1 MVPCPAG
8 ATTSR
13 GRPARPQAAP
23 FRRPGPSGPGPDD
36 RPAYSRPRCV
46 REGGLLPCAD
56 PRPGRRSGVC
66 TMAQPRNDHPEKD
79 ARALAEDV
87 LRDPE
92 IQRLLAEP
100 EHRGLELPHSRQVY
114 TNRSL
119 KMEEISL
126 VGFDMD
132 YTLAV
137 YSMRQIEEL
146 AFHMTLERMVSR
158 KGYPAWLTG
167 LKYDHE
173 FVIRGLVVDKQYGNI
188 FKMDRHNHV
197 GRCYHGRRELKLD
210 ERRAL
215 YQKNEKIRLS
225 LPRFA
230 WIDTLFSLPEAC
242 LYAEIIE
249 ALEARKEPVD
259 YAQLY
264 DDTRDSID
272 EVHRDGSLKSEVRK
286 DLARYIQRDPELPAA
301 LHKLRSGG
309 KRLFILTNSLWDY
322 TEAVMSFI
330 LDGRLAEYP
339 SWRNYFDYVIV
350 GAQKPAFFA
359 EQRPFSELD
368 LEGKILRPTVDA
380 LERGKV
386 YEGGNLFEFERLSGH
401 AGENVLYVGGHIHGD
416 IIRNRKASQWRTC
429 FVVQELEREI
439 EYIEEHAAE
448 VQRLAELDELRTQL
462 DDLINHH
469 KVFLNQLDRKLER
482 GGPIPAD
489 LEQKRQ
495 REKRDLELLRRA
507 VKGTLAEGSEVEQR
521 FERGANAYWWLVFKE
536 GNQNSRFGE
545 QVQDYADL
553 YTSRVSNFLY
563 YSPMQVFRSP
573 RATMPHERLLVRRG

>member
-1 MVPCPAG
+1 
-8 ATTSR
+8 
-13 GRPARPQAAP
+13 
-23 FRRPGPSGPGPDD
+23 
-36 RPAYSRPRCV
+36 
-46 REGGLLPCAD
+46 
-56 PRPGRRSGVC
+56 
-66 TMAQPRNDHPEKD
+66 MALPRNDHPEKD

-92 IQRLLAEP
+92 IQRLLNEP

-119 KMEEISL
+119 KLDEISL

-146 AFHMTLERMVSR
+146 AFHMTLERMVAK
-158 KGYPAWLTG
+158 KGYPAYLTG

-173 FVIRGLVVDKQYGNI
+173 FVIRGLVVDKDYGNI

-259 YAQLY
+259 YHQLY

-322 TEAVMSFI
+322 TDAVMTY
-330 LDGRLAEYP
+330 LLEGQLNEYP
-339 SWRNYFDYVIV
+339 SWRNYFDLVIV
-350 GAQKPAFFA
+350 GAQKPAFFN
-359 EQRPFSELD
+359 EQRPFLELD
-368 LEGKILRPTVDA
+368 QGGKVVSEKATE

-386 YEGGNLFEFERLSGH
+386 YEGGNLFDFERMAGH
-401 AGENVLYVGGHIHGD
+401 AGEAVLYVGDHIYGD
-416 IIRNRKASQWRTC
+416 IIRNRKSSLWRTC
-429 FVVQELEREI
+429 FIVQELEREVDYM
-439 EYIEEHAAE
+439 EAHA
-448 VQRLAELDELRTQL
+448 RELDRLGELEVTRNQL

-469 KVFLNQLDRKLER
+469 KMLLNGLER
-482 GGPIPAD
+482 GLAKAPTPE
-489 LEQKRQ
+489 LEQKRAQ
-495 REKRDLELLRRA
+495 AKGDLEGLRGALRA
-507 VKGTLAEGSEVEQR
+507 VTAEGDELEER
-521 FERGANAYWWLVFKE
+521 FEKGANRSWGLVFKE
-536 GNQNSRFGE
+536 GHENSRFGE
-545 QVQDYADL
+545 QVEDYADL
-553 YTSRVSNFLY
+553 YTSRVSNLLY
-563 YSPMQVFRSP
+563 YSPSQYFRSP
-573 RATMPHERLLVRRG
+573 RQTMPHERRGRR

>member
-1 MVPCPAG
+1 MAL
-8 ATTSR
+8 
-13 GRPARPQAAP
+13 
-23 FRRPGPSGPGPDD
+23 
-36 RPAYSRPRCV
+36 PRKD
-46 REGGLLPCAD
+46 L
-56 PRPGRRSGVC
+56 
-66 TMAQPRNDHPEKD
+66 TEKD
-79 ARALAEDV
+79 ARALTDNV

-100 EHRGLELPHSRQVY
+100 EHQGLELPHSRQVY

-119 KMEEISL
+119 NLEEISI

-146 AFHMTLERMVSR
+146 AFHMTLERMVAK
-158 KGYPAWLTG
+158 KGYPAHLTG

-173 FVIRGLVVDKQYGNI
+173 FVIRGLVVDKDFGNI

-259 YAQLY
+259 YHQLY
-264 DDTRDSID
+264 DDTRESID

-286 DLARYIQRDPELPAA
+286 DLARYIHRDPELPAA

-309 KRLFILTNSLWDY
+309 KKLFILTNSLWDY
-322 TEAVMSFI
+322 TQDVMSFV

-368 LEGKILRPTVDA
+368 AEGKIARPTVDA

-401 AGENVLYVGGHIHGD
+401 AGENVLYVGDHIYGD

-448 VQRLAELDELRTQL
+448 VQRLGELDELRTQL

-469 KVFLNQLDRKLER
+469 KVFLNQLDRKLDR

-489 LEQKRQ
+489 LEQRRQ

-507 VKGTLAEGSEVEQR
+507 FKATLAEESEVERR
-521 FERGANAYWWLVFKE
+521 FERGANAYWGLVFKE
-536 GNQNSRFGE
+536 GNENSRFGE

-573 RATMPHERLLVRRG
+573 RATMPHERITVRRG

>member
-1 MVPCPAG
+1 
-8 ATTSR
+8 
-13 GRPARPQAAP
+13 
-23 FRRPGPSGPGPDD
+23 
-36 RPAYSRPRCV
+36 
-46 REGGLLPCAD
+46 
-56 PRPGRRSGVC
+56 
-66 TMAQPRNDHPEKD
+66 
-79 ARALAEDV
+79 
-87 LRDPE
+87 
-92 IQRLLAEP
+92 
-100 EHRGLELPHSRQVY
+100 
-114 TNRSL
+114 
-119 KMEEISL
+119 MEEISL

-146 AFHMTLERMVSR
+146 AFHMTLERMVA
-158 KGYPAWLTG
+158 KMGYPAYLTG

-173 FVIRGLVVDKQYGNI
+173 FVIRGLVVDKDFGNI

-249 ALEARKEPVD
+249 ALEARAEPVD
-259 YAQLY
+259 YHQLY

-322 TEAVMSFI
+322 TEAVMSFV
-330 LDGRLAEYP
+330 LDGRLPEYP

-359 EQRPFSELD
+359 EQHPFLELGPD
-368 LEGKILRPTVDA
+368 GKILRPTVEA

-386 YEGGNLFEFERLSGH
+386 YEAGNLFEFERLSGH
-401 AGENVLYVGGHIHGD
+401 AGESVLYVGDHIYGD

-429 FVVQELEREI
+429 FVVQELEKEI
-439 EYIEEHAAE
+439 EYIDEHRDE
-448 VQRLAELDELRTQL
+448 VHKLNELDALRGRL

-469 KVFLNQLDRKLER
+469 KLMLNSLDRKLDR
-482 GGPIPAD
+482 AAPALAQE
-489 LEQKRQ
+489 LEAMRT
-495 REKRDLELLRRA
+495 REKRDLETLRRA
-507 VKGTLAEGSEVEQR
+507 FKAAITESADTERR
-521 FERGANAYWWLVFKE
+521 FERGANAYWGLVFKE
-536 GNQNSRFGE
+536 GNENSRFGE

-573 RATMPHERLLVRRG
+573 RAAMPHERIRGY

>member
-1 MVPCPAG
+1 MAL
-8 ATTSR
+8 
-13 GRPARPQAAP
+13 
-23 FRRPGPSGPGPDD
+23 
-36 RPAYSRPRCV
+36 PRKD
-46 REGGLLPCAD
+46 LA
-56 PRPGRRSGVC
+56 
-66 TMAQPRNDHPEKD
+66 EKD

-100 EHRGLELPHSRQVY
+100 EHQGLELPHSRQVY

-146 AFHMTLERMVSR
+146 AFHMTLERMVAK
-158 KGYPAWLTG
+158 KGYPAYLTG

-173 FVIRGLVVDKQYGNI
+173 FVIRGLVVDKDLGNI

-259 YAQLY
+259 YHKLY
-264 DDTRDSID
+264 DDTRESID
-272 EVHRDGSLKSEVRK
+272 EVHRDGSLKTEVRK

-322 TEAVMSFI
+322 TQDVMSFV
-330 LDGRLAEYP
+330 LDGRLPEYP

-359 EQRPFSELD
+359 EQRPFVELGPD
-368 LEGKILRPTVDA
+368 GHILRPGVEA

-401 AGENVLYVGGHIHGD
+401 AGESVLYVGDHIYGD

-439 EYIEEHAAE
+439 EYIEQHAADL
-448 VQRLAELDELRTQL
+448 QRLNELDELRALL

-469 KVFLNQLDRKLER
+469 KVTLNQLDRKLER
-482 GGPIPAD
+482 GGPVPAD
-489 LEQKRQ
+489 LEQRRQ

-507 VKGTLAEGSEVEQR
+507 FKATLAESCELEQR
-521 FERGANAYWWLVFKE
+521 FERGANAYWGLVFKE
-536 GNQNSRFGE
+536 GNENSRFGE

-573 RATMPHERLLVRRG
+573 RAIMPHERVTVRRG